1 MSGSPGSGSRA
12 GSPADRPAIE
22 EALRAFGITG
32 ASSVKVLEGGAANE
46 HWRVDVP
53 GEGVRVL
60 RRYHRRQTQASVA
73 YEHRLLQFLHE
84 QGWPVAPA
92 IVASGGSQLETD
104 SGRWALFPF
113 KPGEPPEDDQRTMQ
127 RKGALL
133 ALLHAD
139 LRGWQEGQRPG
150 FGRITDLD
158 TPLRLDGFADF
169 HALVAWYALTEPERA
184 AKLED
189 MRDLVVALLDQ
200 LGYGDLPDD
209 VVYFECLGNNI
220 LFVGNDVTGMLDFD
234 LAHRDAR
241 VADIGRSLVV
251 DAWMDGWRLHAFIAG
266 YQAHADPPLTAEEA
280 RLIAPMMLA
289 AEFWTTCIAL
299 AICDRHPSD
308 WLKESIRHAID
319 ERLPKLEAAQV
330 ELARVVRAAA
340 GYAYR

>member
-1 MSGSPGSGSRA
+1 MSV
-12 GSPADRPAIE
+12 SPADRPAID
-22 EALRAFGITG
+22 EALRAFGIT
-32 ASSVKVLEGGAANE
+32 APANVEVLEGGAANE

-53 GEGVRVL
+53 GEGARVL

-84 QGWPVAPA
+84 RGWPVAPA

-113 KPGEPPEDDQRTMQ
+113 RDGEPPVLDQRTMQ
-127 RKGALL
+127 RKGSLL

-139 LRGWQEGQRPG
+139 LRDWGEGQRPG

-169 HALVAWYALTEPERA
+169 HALVAWFALTDPERA

-189 MRDLVVALLDQ
+189 MRDLVVALLGQ
-200 LGYGDLPDD
+200 LGYNELPDD

-220 LFVGNDVTGMLDFD
+220 LFEGNDVTALLDFD

-241 VADIGRSLVV
+241 VADIGRSLVT
-251 DAWMDGWRLHAFIAG
+251 DAWMDGWQLHAFIAG
-266 YQAHADPPLTAEEA
+266 YQAHAEPQLTPTEA
-280 RLIAPMMLA
+280 TLVAPMMLA

-299 AICDRHPSD
+299 AISDRHPSP
-308 WLKESIRHAID
+308 WLADSIRTAID
-319 ERLPKLEAAQV
+319 ERLPKLEAAQA
-330 ELARVVRAAA
+330 ELARVIKAAA
-340 GYAYR
+340 GYPHL